1 MTDAT
6 YHIAPPGFSEE
17 EWETF
22 ARDGILFFADALDDE
37 AIEALADAI
46 DRVCAD
52 SPKYQEGQTF
62 GCENIVERDPAFTA
76 LIDHPRHVGYAYDLF
91 GELLKLHQSQFF
103 IRPPGGE
110 RYNIWH
116 PDGARA
122 VPYGTF
128 SPALPLQ
135 IKIGFWLTDLLEAK
149 MGNLVVLPGS
159 HREQY
164 VDQYDTHESIPGEQ
178 VVCVK
183 RGTMTLMNS
192 SIWHRVEPNDS
203 DSVRKNIFFA
213 YCPAWVTPADR
224 VLSDPAW
231 LETLNREQ
239 RIIMRSYTHAYHN
252 AKPPAEDFPLFLDR
266 ERGSDRDPDAYREH
280 VKLHRRKRA
289 TWAEKRQA
297 IAASSPS

>member
-1 MTDAT
+1 MADTP
-6 YHIAPPGFSEE
+6 YLKAPPGFTDE
-17 EWETF
+17 EWASFE
-22 ARDGILFFADALDDE
+22 RDGILFFEDALDPGAIDE
-37 AIEALADAI
+37 LSAAI
-46 DRVCAD
+46 DRVCR
-52 SPKYQEGQTF
+52 SNPKFRAGQTF

-76 LIDHPRHVGYAYDLF
+76 LIDHPRHIGYAYDLF

-103 IRPPGGE
+103 IRPPGGQ

-128 SPALPLQ
+128 SPQLPLQ
-135 IKIGFWLTDLLEAK
+135 IKIGFWLTDLPEEK

-178 VVCVK
+178 VVRVRK
-183 RGTMTLMNS
+183 GTMTLIHS
-192 SIWHRVEPNDS
+192 GIWHRVEPNES
-203 DSVRKNIFFA
+203 EVVRKNIFFA
-213 YCPAWVTPADR
+213 YCPAWLTSADR
-224 VLSDPAW
+224 VLSDPEW
-231 LETLNREQ
+231 LTTLSREQ

-266 ERGSDRDPDAYREH
+266 ETGLDRDPDAYRGH
-280 VKLHRRKRA
+280 VKLHRRKRT
-289 TWAEKRQA
+289 TWAERHSTRTT
-297 IAASSPS
+297 IADF